1 MLNGVLRGAQ
11 GACSERPHAVAL
23 PRVGDCPNPHLLFFL
38 LRDCVLGFT
47 AHGRCFV
54 GRNRSL
60 LGVIAALSM
69 TKSIAAHSLLVDI
82 GSFWL
87 LRCKVNAP
95 S

>member
-1 MLNGVLRGAQ
+1 ME
-11 GACSERPHAVAL
+11 CSVAHWVRAANAPT
-23 PRVGDCPNPHLLFFL
+23 PRHFLGWAIAPIHTFIVL

-60 LGVIAALSM
+60 LDVIAALSM

-82 GSFWL
+82 SPYWL